1 MSVRV
6 GLIGAG
12 RVAAQHVAAVADAP
26 DARLVAV
33 CDPRLERA
41 TAIARGHGGGAAVYA
56 THDELLADADVD
68 AVVIAVPHRLH
79 APLARAAI
87 DAGKAV
93 FMDKP
98 LALDPAEGEALC
110 DAVEAAGVPF
120 MLCHNLLFH
129 PAVARARELL
139 DARPLGRLTV
149 GAAWSHGWLDLD
161 PGDFR
166 HDAEATGGGA
176 WIDCASHLL
185 YVLEELVGPIA
196 ELRAFPAAGPSRLGA
211 EDAAGGIARFDT
223 GSVATLT
230 VSYADRLEGHR
241 EPWPAGWRAGYLL
254 QGTEGTLRVDV
265 LPHARVEL
273 FDGARGRVETF
284 ERDFSV
290 TFAGAMREF
299 LDAVAEQRP
308 PSVGCRDG
316 LRMLSL
322 ISDSLREQVRA

>member
-1 MSVRV
+1 VSIRV

-12 RVAAQHVAAVADAP
+12 RVAAQHVAAVAGAP
-26 DARLVAV
+26 DARVVAV
-33 CDPRLERA
+33 CDPRVERA
-41 TAIARGHGGGAAVYA
+41 RAIARDQGGAAVYA
-56 THDELLADADVD
+56 THEQLLADAAVD

-79 APLARAAI
+79 APLALAAI
-87 DAGKAV
+87 AAGKPV

-98 LALDPAEGEALC
+98 LALDPEEGEALC
-110 DAVEAAGVPF
+110 EAVDAAGLPF

-149 GAAWSHGWLDLD
+149 SAAWSHGWLDLD

-185 YVLEELVGPIA
+185 YALEHLVGPIA
-196 ELRAFPAAGPSRLGA
+196 EVRAFPAAGPSRIGA
-211 EDAAGGIARFDT
+211 EDAAGGIARFAE

-230 VSYADRLEGHR
+230 VSYADRLAGHA

-254 QGTEGTLRVDV
+254 QGTDGSLRVEV

-273 FDGARGRVETF
+273 FDGARSRVETF
-284 ERDFSV
+284 DNDFSV

-299 LDAVAEQRP
+299 LAAVAERRT

-322 ISDSLREQVRA
+322 ISASMDEAVHA